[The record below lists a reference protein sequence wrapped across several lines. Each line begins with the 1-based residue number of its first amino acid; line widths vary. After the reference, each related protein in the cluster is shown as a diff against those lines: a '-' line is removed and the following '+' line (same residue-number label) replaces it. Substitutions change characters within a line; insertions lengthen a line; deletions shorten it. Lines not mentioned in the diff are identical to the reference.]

1 MTAETTHKPL
11 TPGTPMGYVC
21 AFRGRRDSYQVPVA
35 LAEAG
40 KLDRFI
46 TDHYCGLPER
56 LMARLLPQRFAESV
70 RGRFD
75 EGLPETLVTRLTWT
89 AAVEAAARLSKVPAA
104 TIFDTFDP
112 RYGVI
117 AAREARRL
125 KSNLLMYSPYAHEA
139 FSAPFAHSPRK
150 VLFQYHPHFAL
161 ENAILK
167 ADRTASKK
175 LGIEFS
181 GRLESID
188 EGPGSVRLRADSA
201 WQIADQVLC
210 ASAFTKR
217 SLVEADADPAK
228 ISVVPYGVHVAPP
241 PVADEPRQPEDGFH
255 ALFVG
260 SGLQRKGLHHL
271 VLAWQ
276 RARLPAGSRLTVV
289 ARVIDP
295 GLVPL
300 LHMKRGVH
308 VLRGVTGEE
317 LRHLYD
323 TATVFAMPSL
333 AEGFGQV
340 YLEALA
346 HGLPVIGTR
355 NSCLPDIGGEAE
367 GIFLSTPGQI
377 DELAALLERLSVHLD
392 NNLDIRRKAAIQAQQ
407 FTWTRFRSTLR
418 SAMS

>member
-1 MTAETTHKPL
+1 MSAETTRKPL
-11 TPGTPMGYVC
+11 TRDPMGYIC

-35 LAEAG
+35 LAEVG
-40 KLDRFI
+40 KLDQFI

-56 LMARLLPQRFAESV
+56 MLARLLPQRFAESV

-75 EGLPETLVTRLTWT
+75 EGLPKALVTRLRWT
-89 AAVEAAARLSKVPAA
+89 AAAEAAARLSKVPAA

-125 KSNLLMYSPYAHEA
+125 KSDLLMYSPYAHEA
-139 FSAPFAHSPRK
+139 FIARFEHSLRK

-161 ENAILK
+161 EDAILK
-167 ADRTASKK
+167 ADRNASEK

-181 GRLESID
+181 GRLESIE
-188 EGPGSVRLRADSA
+188 EGPNSVRLSADSA

-210 ASAFTKR
+210 ASTFTKQ
-217 SLVEADADPAK
+217 SLVDAGADPAK
-228 ISVVPYGVHVAPP
+228 ISVVPYGVHLTPQQIAGDPQ
-241 PVADEPRQPEDGFH
+241 QPEDGFH

-271 VLAWQ
+271 LRAWK
-276 RARLPAGSRLTVV
+276 RARLRAGACLTVV

-295 GLVPL
+295 GLLPL
-300 LHMKRGVH
+300 LETTPRVH
-308 VLRGVTGEE
+308 VLRGLTGEE
-317 LRHLYD
+317 LRRLYN
-323 TATVFAMPSL
+323 TATVFVMPSL

-346 HGLPVIGTR
+346 QGLPVIGTR
-355 NSCLPDIGGEAE
+355 NTCLPDIGREAE
-367 GIFLSTPGQI
+367 GVFLVTPGQI
-377 DELAALLERLSVHLD
+377 DELAALLERLSVQLD
-392 NNLDIRRKAAIQAQQ
+392 SNLEIRRSAALHAQQ

-418 SAMS
+418 NALT